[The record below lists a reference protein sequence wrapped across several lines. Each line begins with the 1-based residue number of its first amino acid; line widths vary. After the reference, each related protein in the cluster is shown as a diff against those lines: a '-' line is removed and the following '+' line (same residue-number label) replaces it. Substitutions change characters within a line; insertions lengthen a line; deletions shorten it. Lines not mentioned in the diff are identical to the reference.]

1 MKKKKFV
8 GGGLIL
14 INIIFKNL
22 CLRLPMTLKQQL
34 SNVLTGSGELNIHTF
49 GNHDGGTRPTFLDMA
64 EATVAK
70 MADRDVRAI
79 CRSQ

>member
-1 MKKKKFV
+1 
-8 GGGLIL
+8 
-14 INIIFKNL
+14 
-22 CLRLPMTLKQQL
+22 MTLKQQL
-34 SNVLTGSGELNIHTF
+34 SNVLTWGELNIHTF

-79 CRSQ
+79 CRSQWES